1 MAYTLRN
8 DPGVLTP
15 YEDDNSNNRKVVSRV
30 TESKTG
36 YSTKLESQTIEITN
50 KNYLG
55 FGLTTVDTSEITSA
69 LVSFP
74 NTQRKRKQDEPYE
87 LTDEFSKT
95 GRQYTQWASD
105 NLKVYTRSST
115 SAISD
120 LLTPP
125 SVVTVKDQL
134 GALVFTANT
143 NIPFLAA
150 PGKKMNVDVASV
162 KLTSPDAS
170 SYQYIEIE
178 NTTGSN
184 IGSGTSTDKQFSISM
199 WFYLNN
205 EKETILLSKGTL
217 LDQEY
222 ELKINPDMKIEFK
235 TIEDDAAAK
244 TYVITSALAV
254 EANKWQ
260 HVVLSSIGNDWT
272 ATDAFTNKF
281 YRLYINKTIDKNYSI
296 THTTYAATGTLVG
309 PGNVFVGSNKSGDDN
324 NIDGLIAEVAI
335 WQDYYLKKKEVVA
348 IYNSATK
355 NLAKMDTSAFDAFRQ
370 GVSVTTDK
378 YKNDSILYKLSSNN
392 QRNIG
397 RPDHYVEQREYGQ
410 PINYEGNIPFAD
422 IEGRHSPY
430 DLTTHTIL
438 STETVQY
445 PVVYDNNILEPIRN
459 NGILEPLAIRETILN
474 NSADSPWQAHRV
486 SGEISGANSN
496 PEFGTIFVSNDIKRT
511 EDQQKLENVMI
522 NDDGYFDASEQAF
535 APVTNSDYISLT
547 DYVAFISGTYT
558 LWENLYNYA
567 IWISAGSP
575 GESHYPRP
583 YLRTLEKITFNV
595 PGFSSDVPQTEVL
608 FDDTIDLTTN
618 SLITETEALTGILM
632 ALPDSSRSNYLIK
645 SAHSGFTYDNNP
657 EGTDSLA
664 FGGLLRK

>member
-15 YEDDNSNNRKVVSRV
+15 YEDDNSNNRRVVTSA
-30 TESKTG
+30 TEAKAKEPSDT
-36 YSTKLESQTIEITN
+36 LESQTIEITA
-50 KNYLG
+50 KNYLISG
-55 FGLTTVDTSEITSA
+55 DIDSVDTNEITSA
-69 LVSFP
+69 LVRFP
-74 NTQRKRKQDEPYE
+74 NTQRLRKQDEPYE
-87 LTDEFSKT
+87 LTGEFSKT
-95 GRQYTQWASD
+95 GRQYTKLASK
-105 NLKVYTRSST
+105 NLKVYTRSSA
-115 SAISD
+115 SSISD
-120 LLTPP
+120 PLN
-125 SVVTVKDQL
+125 TVNSKDQL
-134 GALVFTANT
+134 GAPDFTANT

-150 PGKKMNVDVASV
+150 PGKKMNEDVASV

-170 SYQYIEIE
+170 SYQYIEIV
-178 NTTGSN
+178 NTTESN

-272 ATDAFTNKF
+272 ASDAFTNKF
-281 YRLYINKTIDKNYSI
+281 YRLYINKAIDKNYSI
-296 THTTYAATGTLVG
+296 AHTTYAVTGTFVG

-410 PINYEGNIPFAD
+410 PINYEGNVPFAD

-535 APVTNSDYISLT
+535 DPVFDTATST
-547 DYVAFISGTYT
+547 T
-558 LWENLYNYA
+558 
-567 IWISAGSP
+567 
-575 GESHYPRP
+575 
-583 YLRTLEKITFNV
+583 ITFNV

>member
-15 YEDDNSNNRKVVSRV
+15 YEDDNSNNRRVVTSA
-30 TESKTG
+30 TEAKAKEPSDT
-36 YSTKLESQTIEITN
+36 LESQTIEITA
-50 KNYLG
+50 KNYLISG
-55 FGLTTVDTSEITSA
+55 DIDSVDTNEITSA
-69 LVSFP
+69 LVRFP
-74 NTQRKRKQDEPYE
+74 NTQRLRKQDEPYE
-87 LTDEFSKT
+87 LTESFSKT
-95 GRQYTQWASD
+95 GRQYTQLASK

-115 SAISD
+115 SSISD
-120 LLTPP
+120 PLN
-125 SVVTVKDQL
+125 TVNAKDQL
-134 GALVFTANT
+134 GAPDFTANT

-150 PGKKMNVDVASV
+150 PGKKMNEDVASV

-170 SYQYIEIE
+170 SYQYIEIV
-178 NTTGSN
+178 NTTESN

-272 ATDAFTNKF
+272 ASDAFTNKF
-281 YRLYINKTIDKNYSI
+281 YRLYINKAIDKNYSI
-296 THTTYAATGTLVG
+296 AHTTYAVTGTFVG

-410 PINYEGNIPFAD
+410 PINYEGNVPFAD

-535 APVTNSDYISLT
+535 DPVFDTATST
-547 DYVAFISGTYT
+547 T
-558 LWENLYNYA
+558 
-567 IWISAGSP
+567 
-575 GESHYPRP
+575 
-583 YLRTLEKITFNV
+583 ITFNV

>member
-1 MAYTLRN
+1 MAYSLKK
-8 DPGVLTP
+8 DPGILTP
-15 YEDDNSNNRKVVSRV
+15 YSDNNDNNRRII
-30 TESKTG
+30 EKTITFNN
-36 YSTKLESQTIEITN
+36 SSPSSTIETQTVEILGTN
-50 KNYLG
+50 GGAGGTLRTN
-55 FGLTTVDTSEITSA
+55 TITSA
-69 LVSFP
+69 RVHFP

-87 LTDEFSKT
+87 LTESFSKT
-95 GRQYTQWASD
+95 GRQYTQLASK
-105 NLKVYTRSST
+105 NLKVYTRSSA
-115 SAISD
+115 SSISD
-120 LLTPP
+120 PLN
-125 SVVTVKDQL
+125 TVNSKDQL
-134 GALVFTANT
+134 GAPDFTANT

-150 PGKKMNVDVASV
+150 PGKKMNEDVASV

-170 SYQYIEIE
+170 SYKYIEIV

-272 ATDAFTNKF
+272 ASDAFTNKF
-281 YRLYINKTIDKNYSI
+281 YRLYINKAIDKNYSI
-296 THTTYAATGTLVG
+296 AHTTYAVTGTFVG

-410 PINYEGNIPFAD
+410 PINYEGNVPFAD

-558 LWENLYNYA
+558 FGENLSNY
-567 IWISAGSP
+567 INWINAGSP

-583 YLRTLEKITFNV
+583 YLRTLEKITFPV

-618 SLITETEALTGILM
+618 SLITETEALTGTLM

-645 SAHSGFTYDNNP
+645 SATSGFTYDNNP

>member
-8 DPGVLTP
+8 DPGVLAP
-15 YEDDNSNNRKVVSRV
+15 YEDDNSNNRRIVGRV
-30 TESKTG
+30 TEVKVGESYDT
-36 YSTKLESQTIEITN
+36 LESQTIEITSE
-50 KNYLG
+50 NYWESVLAS
-55 FGLTTVDTSEITSA
+55 VDTSEITSA

-74 NTQRKRKQDEPYE
+74 NTQRERKQDEPYE
-87 LTDEFSKT
+87 LTESFSKT
-95 GRQYTQWASD
+95 GRQYTKLASK

-120 LLTPP
+120 PLN
-125 SVVTVKDQL
+125 TVNSKDQL
-134 GALVFTANT
+134 GALDFTANT

-410 PINYEGNIPFAD
+410 PINYEGNVPFAD

-535 APVTNSDYISLT
+535 DPVFDTATST
-547 DYVAFISGTYT
+547 T
-558 LWENLYNYA
+558 
-567 IWISAGSP
+567 
-575 GESHYPRP
+575 
-583 YLRTLEKITFNV
+583 ITFNV

>member
-15 YEDDNSNNRKVVSRV
+15 YEDDNSNNRRVVTSV
-30 TESKTG
+30 TEAKAEEPSVT
-36 YSTKLESQTIEITN
+36 LESQTIEITA
-50 KNYLG
+50 KNYLISG
-55 FGLTTVDTSEITSA
+55 DIDSVDTNEITSA
-69 LVSFP
+69 LVRFP
-74 NTQRKRKQDEPYE
+74 NTQRLRKQDEPYE
-87 LTDEFSKT
+87 LTGEFSKT
-95 GRQYTQWASD
+95 GRQYTRIASD

-115 SAISD
+115 SSASD
-120 LLTPP
+120 PLN
-125 SVVTVKDQL
+125 TVNAKDQS

-150 PGKKMNVDVASV
+150 PGKKMNEDVASV

-178 NTTGSN
+178 NDAVT
-184 IGSGTSTDKQFSISM
+184 IGDTTDKQFSISM

-205 EKETILLSKGTL
+205 EKETILLTKGASTN
-217 LDQEY
+217 QEY
-222 ELKINPDMKIEFK
+222 ELKINEHMKIEFK
-235 TIEDDAAAK
+235 TMDASAN
-244 TYVITSALAV
+244 TYVITSDLVV
-254 EANKWQ
+254 ESNKWM
-260 HVVLSSIGNDWT
+260 HVVLSSIGNNWS
-272 ATDAFTNKF
+272 ASDALTNNF
-281 YRLYINKTIDKNYSI
+281 YKLYINKTIDKNYSI
-296 THTTYAATGTLVG
+296 TCSGYDVTGTIVPLS
-309 PGNVFVGSNKSGDDN
+309 PEHIFVGSNKAGVDN

-410 PINYEGNIPFAD
+410 PINYEGNVPFAD

-575 GESHYPRP
+575 GESHYARP

-645 SAHSGFTYDNNP
+645 SAPSGFTYDNNP